1 MLTGKKNMNA
11 IIGEIFKK
19 KAIDFDRLLQY
30 GFVKNEK
37 EYEYHTDVLGG
48 QMALSIYV
56 DRQGEVNTRVVDLE
70 TQEEYTLFLAQD
82 AAGSFV
88 GEVRQEYERVLSDVA
103 EKCCI
108 TQVFKS
114 KISQAVIEYVR
125 TKYGDE
131 LEFLWKKFD
140 DNAIWRRKD
149 NGKWYGLILIVPK
162 SKLGLDR
169 QEKVEIIDLRVC
181 PQEVES
187 LVDSKRYFSAYH
199 MNKKS
204 WITICLDGSTELE
217 EIYRRIDD
225 SYVLALKK

>member
-1 MLTGKKNMNA
+1 MNG
-11 IIGEIFKK
+11 IIEEIFKK
-19 KAIDFDRLLQY
+19 KVIDFVKLSQY
-30 GFVKNEK
+30 GFVLNK
-37 EYEYHTDVLGG
+37 ENYEYQIEILDK
-48 QMALSIYV
+48 QMTLFISI
-56 DRQGEVNTRVVDLE
+56 DKKGTINTQVVDLE
-70 TQEEYTLFLAQD
+70 MQEQYTLFLAED
-82 AAGSFV
+82 AVGSFV
-88 GEVRQEYERVLSDVA
+88 GSVRQEYERVLRDIA

-114 KISQAVIEYVR
+114 KYSQDVIEYVR

-149 NGKWYGLILIVPK
+149 NSKWYGLILIVPK
-162 SKLGLDR
+162 SKLGIDSE
-169 QEKVEIIDLRVC
+169 EKVEIIDLRVS
-181 PQEVES
+181 PQEVQS
-187 LVDSKRYFSAYH
+187 LIDNKRYFPAYH

-204 WITICLDGSTELE
+204 WITICLDGSMEIE

>member
-1 MLTGKKNMNA
+1 MNG

-19 KAIDFDRLLQY
+19 KVIDFDKLSQY
-30 GFVKNEK
+30 GFVLNKEK
-37 EYEYHTDVLGG
+37 FEYQTEILDK
-48 QMALSIYV
+48 QMTLFISI
-56 DRQGEVNTRVVDLE
+56 DKKGAINTHVVDLE
-70 TQEEYTLFLAQD
+70 TQEQYTLFLAED
-82 AAGSFV
+82 AVGSFV
-88 GEVRQEYERVLSDVA
+88 GSVRQEYERVLRDIA
-103 EKCCI
+103 DKCCV

-114 KISQAVIEYVR
+114 KISQDVIEYVR

-162 SKLGLDR
+162 IKIGLDS
-169 QEKVEIIDLRVC
+169 QEKVEIIDLRVS

-187 LVDSKRYFSAYH
+187 LIDNKRYFPAYH

-204 WITICLDGSTELE
+204 WTTLCLAGSMEPE
-217 EIYRRIDD
+217 EIYRR
-225 SYVLALKK
+225 

>member
-1 MLTGKKNMNA
+1 MDKQKTLF
-11 IIGEIFKK
+11 I
-19 KAIDFDRLLQY
+19 
-30 GFVKNEK
+30 
-37 EYEYHTDVLGG
+37 
-48 QMALSIYV
+48 SIYKK
-56 DRQGEVNTRVVDLE
+56 GTINTQVVDLE
-70 TQEEYTLFLAQD
+70 MQEQYTLFLAED
-82 AAGSFV
+82 AVGSFV
-88 GEVRQEYERVLSDVA
+88 GSVRQEYERVLRDIA

-114 KISQAVIEYVR
+114 KYSQDVIEYVR

-162 SKLGLDR
+162 SKLGIDSE
-169 QEKVEIIDLRVC
+169 EKVEIIDLRVS
-181 PQEVES
+181 PQEVQS
-187 LVDSKRYFSAYH
+187 LIDNKRYFPAYH

-204 WITICLDGSTELE
+204 WITICLDGSMEIE
-217 EIYRRIDD
+217 EIYRRMDD

>member
-1 MLTGKKNMNA
+1 MNA

-19 KAIDFDRLLQY
+19 KVIDYDKLLQY
-30 GFVKNEK
+30 GFVLNK
-37 EYEYHTDVLGG
+37 ENYEFNTDIFDG
-48 QMALSIYV
+48 QMSLSVYV
-56 DRQGEVNTRVVDLE
+56 DSQGNIKTQVVELE
-70 TQEEYTLFLAQD
+70 TQEQYTLFLAED
-82 AAGSFV
+82 AVGSFV
-88 GEVRQEYERVLSDVA
+88 GGVRREYLRVLRDIA
-103 EKCCI
+103 DKCCV

-114 KISQAVIEYVR
+114 KHSQDVIEYVR

-162 SKLGLDR
+162 SKLGIDSA
-169 QEKVEIIDLRVC
+169 EKIEIIGLRIS

-187 LVDSKRYFSAYH
+187 LIDNKRYYPAYH

-204 WITICLDGSTELE
+204 WITICLDGSMEIE

>member
-1 MLTGKKNMNA
+1 MNG
-11 IIGEIFKK
+11 IIEEIFKK
-19 KAIDFDRLLQY
+19 KVIDFDKLSQY
-30 GFVKNEK
+30 GFVLNK
-37 EYEYHTDVLGG
+37 ENYEYQIEILDK
-48 QMALSIYV
+48 QMTLFISI
-56 DRQGEVNTRVVDLE
+56 DKKGAINTQVVDLE
-70 TQEEYTLFLAQD
+70 TQEQYTLFLAED
-82 AAGSFV
+82 AVGSFV
-88 GEVRQEYERVLSDVA
+88 GIVRQEYERVLRDVA
-103 EKCCI
+103 DKCCI

-114 KISQAVIEYVR
+114 KYSQDVIEYVR

-162 SKLGLDR
+162 SKLGIDSE
-169 QEKVEIIDLRVC
+169 EKVEIIVLRVS
-181 PQEVES
+181 PQEVGN
-187 LVDSKRYFSAYH
+187 LIDNKRYFPAYH

-204 WITICLDGSTELE
+204 WITICLDGSMEIG

>member
-1 MLTGKKNMNA
+1 MNG
-11 IIGEIFKK
+11 IIEEIFKK
-19 KAIDFDRLLQY
+19 KAIDFDKLSQY
-30 GFVKNEK
+30 GFVLNKEK
-37 EYEYHTDVLGG
+37 FEYQIEILDK
-48 QMALSIYV
+48 QMTLFISI
-56 DRQGEVNTRVVDLE
+56 DKKGTINTQVVDLE
-70 TQEEYTLFLAQD
+70 MQEQYTLFLAED
-82 AAGSFV
+82 AVGSFV
-88 GEVRQEYERVLSDVA
+88 GSVRQEYERVLRDIA

-114 KISQAVIEYVR
+114 KYSQDVIEYVR

-162 SKLGLDR
+162 SKLGIDSE
-169 QEKVEIIDLRVC
+169 EKVEIIDLRVS
-181 PQEVES
+181 PQEVQS
-187 LVDSKRYFSAYH
+187 LIDNKRYFPAYH

-204 WITICLDGSTELE
+204 WITICLDGSMEIE